1 MVWLRRISEILY
13 TIAFFAFGI
22 WAIISGG
29 ATLLGGLEDINMTGT
44 WASGLMVVS
53 AIVIRFFGDV
63 KESHT
68 KTLIFLGLTALFG
81 GTWGIGTIL
90 VIIAGMLMV
99 NRGFK
104 QVKVVKE
111 LPSYREVRQTRQE
124 TLARI
129 EDEEIVEQET
139 EVEEDNKTLVS
150 EELLEGFE
158 GSEDHK
164 QEIRT
169 WIVMSE
175 FDKQEL
181 TPEEIRA
188 RAKQEVRNNQLSLE
202 TIIALE
208 ELEQSKPKEKEK
220 DLTYINMDSLTTDE
234 QEDYEKEDG
243 KEELPETDLENISL
257 EEILGD
263 WDE

>member
-1 MVWLRRISEILY
+1 MVWLRRISEIIY
-13 TIAFFAFGI
+13 TVAFFAFGI

-29 ATLLGGLEDINMTGT
+29 ATILGGFEDINMTGT
-44 WASGLMVVS
+44 WASGLMVISSV
-53 AIVIRFFGDV
+53 AIKIFGDV
-63 KESHT
+63 KEIHT
-68 KTLIFLGLTALFG
+68 KTLVFLTVVALFG
-81 GTWGIGTIL
+81 GTWGIGTVL
-90 VIIAGMLMV
+90 VILAGMLMV

-104 QVKVVKE
+104 QVKIVKE

-124 TLARI
+124 TLARV

-139 EVEEDNKTLVS
+139 EVEEDNQTMVS

-158 GSEDHK
+158 WSEDHK

-169 WIVMSE
+169 WIVKSE

-188 RAKQEVRNNQLSLE
+188 RAKQEVRNNQLSIE

-208 ELEQSKPKEKEK
+208 ELEQSKPKEKEIN
-220 DLTYINMDSLTTDE
+220 LTYINMDSLTTDE
-234 QEDYEKEDG
+234 QEEVE
-243 KEELPETDLENISL
+243 EELPETDLENLTL